1 MAVSLHTTRSHIYS
15 LYFILI
21 AVFTSLTFFAKP
33 VFDLFRYVVLNF
45 MLVWYFTFCPYAVNY
60 SDLIFGMRRDF
71 FCFMAF

>member
-33 VFDLFRYVVLNF
+33 VFDLFRFVVLNF
-45 MLVWYFTFCPYAVNY
+45 MLV
-60 SDLIFGMRRDF
+60 
-71 FCFMAF
+71 